1 MKRALAIRRKKMD
14 ACYVS
19 TLLKLG
25 EIYKAQRPVQH
36 DKAIG
41 AYEEALAALRL
52 GVETGSR
59 SDIAICHHNI
69 AAIRID
75 QQSFATASCHLEAAL
90 DLYIEAQNLRCTNHI
105 LRGIEI
111 VKRAIRR

>member
-1 MKRALAIRRKKMD
+1 MD

-52 GVETGSR
+52 GVETGVPAADPALDR
-59 SDIAICHHNI
+59 RPSDITGGHRGFLGLLCL
-69 AAIRID
+69 RDLSSDPKPTVFRYD
-75 QQSFATASCHLEAAL
+75 Q
-90 DLYIEAQNLRCTNHI
+90 
-105 LRGIEI
+105 
-111 VKRAIRR
+111 